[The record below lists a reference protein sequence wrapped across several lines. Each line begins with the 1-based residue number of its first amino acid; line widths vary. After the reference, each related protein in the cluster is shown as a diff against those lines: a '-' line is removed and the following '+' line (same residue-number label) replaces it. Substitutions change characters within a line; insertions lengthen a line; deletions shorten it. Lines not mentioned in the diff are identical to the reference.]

1 MGTNPRRTE
10 APALRFSH
18 ASHLKLAC
26 LLGVLYSL
34 SVIQAQDVHS
44 RCGNLTPS
52 PTLTPFVQPLPI
64 PVEIDISTGSQL
76 TLGAYKI
83 SQSVHPDLPNTTF
96 YGYGTS
102 QDTATS
108 PGPTLNARR
117 NVASFIRFENHI
129 TDAEHIL
136 TVDKTL
142 HRATPANGGVPMSV
156 HLHGADAEGKFDGHP
171 EAWFTAAGDKGP
183 TFIATNN
190 TYPNEQP
197 ASLLWYHDHTL
208 GYTRLNVVSGLAG
221 LYFIRG
227 GSGEPGSLPEGR
239 YEIPLVI
246 QDKQFYPNGS
256 INFPDLGSPLSPAHP
271 QWCPDYFGDTILV
284 NGKAWPFLD
293 VVGAVYRFRILNAAN
308 ARAFTLSFS
317 DSRLQFVQIGT
328 DGGYMW
334 APQLLQNLTMAPAY
348 RVDVLVDFSSVPVGT
363 TVYLNNTAPAPF
375 PDGDP
380 INSPPSTRH
389 VMKFNVV
396 QSIPGLPAQSVVI
409 PTSIGSAPS
418 TAAWID
424 SAVYRNVTLDVVLP
438 PDLTFL
444 LNKNHWD
451 DPVTETPKLYTTEI
465 WDIIH
470 LIPGGIHPIHI
481 HLINFLVLHQ
491 QAFDLTR
498 FNGGLCSLL
507 LSYPES
513 LSCYTEAPQP
523 PDATQVGWKDTVVV
537 YPGTRLRI
545 LMNFAPRDWPQLHVR
560 SHHVPRL
567 RMALSQPGPRGP

>member
-171 EAWFTAAGDKGP
+171 EAWFTARPSSPRTTRTRTSSRRAFSGTTTTLWATLGSTWYPGWPGCTSSAGD
-183 TFIATNN
+183 
-190 TYPNEQP
+190 P
-197 ASLLWYHDHTL
+197 ASPVLCPKD
-208 GYTRLNVVSGLAG
+208 GTR
-221 LYFIRG
+221 
-227 GSGEPGSLPEGR
+227 
-239 YEIPLVI
+239 
-246 QDKQFYPNGS
+246 
-256 INFPDLGSPLSPAHP
+256 
-271 QWCPDYFGDTILV
+271 
-284 NGKAWPFLD
+284 
-293 VVGAVYRFRILNAAN
+293 
-308 ARAFTLSFS
+308 
-317 DSRLQFVQIGT
+317 SR
-328 DGGYMW
+328 W
-334 APQLLQNLTMAPAY
+334 
-348 RVDVLVDFSSVPVGT
+348 SSRTSSSTPTG
-363 TVYLNNTAPAPF
+363 
-375 PDGDP
+375 
-380 INSPPSTRH
+380 PSTSR
-389 VMKFNVV
+389 
-396 QSIPGLPAQSVVI
+396 
-409 PTSIGSAPS
+409 TSGRRCRPRTRSGARIISA
-418 TAAWID
+418 
-424 SAVYRNVTLDVVLP
+424 
-438 PDLTFL
+438 
-444 LNKNHWD
+444 
-451 DPVTETPKLYTTEI
+451 
-465 WDIIH
+465 
-470 LIPGGIHPIHI
+470 
-481 HLINFLVLHQ
+481 
-491 QAFDLTR
+491 TR
-498 FNGGLCSLL
+498 F
-507 LSYPES
+507 
-513 LSCYTEAPQP
+513 
-523 PDATQVGWKDTVVV
+523 W
-537 YPGTRLRI
+537 
-545 LMNFAPRDWPQLHVR
+545 
-560 SHHVPRL
+560 
-567 RMALSQPGPRGP
+567 